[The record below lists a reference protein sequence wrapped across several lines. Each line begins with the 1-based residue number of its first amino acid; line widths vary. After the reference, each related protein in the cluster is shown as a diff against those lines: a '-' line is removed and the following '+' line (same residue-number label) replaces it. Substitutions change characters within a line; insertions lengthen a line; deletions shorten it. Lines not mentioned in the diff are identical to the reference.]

1 MPALSVYVTNDD
13 WNLLC
18 QLAAENHSL
27 PLAFA
32 EQLVASKLRDIRDEI
47 RYTEETQQELDT
59 LAEFMEKFVEEAL
72 S

>member
-47 RYTEETQQELDT
+47 RYIEELQQELDVA
-59 LAEFMEKFVEEAL
+59 AEFMEKSVEEAL

>member
-1 MPALSVYVTNDD
+1 MPALRLYVTNDD

-47 RYTEETQQELDT
+47 RYIEELQQELDVA
-59 LAEFMEKFVEEAL
+59 AEFMEKSVEEAL

>member
-1 MPALSVYVTNDD
+1 MPAIRVYVTNDD

-18 QLAAENHSL
+18 QIAAENHSL

-47 RYTEETQQELDT
+47 RYTEETQQDT
-59 LAEFMEKFVEEAL
+59 LAEFMEKSVEEAF

>member
-47 RYTEETQQELDT
+47 RYTEETQQELDA
-59 LAEFMEKFVEEAL
+59 LAEFMEKSVEEAL

>member
-1 MPALSVYVTNDD
+1 MPAISVYVTNDD

-27 PLAFA
+27 PMAFA

-47 RYTEETQQELDT
+47 RYAEETQQELDVA
-59 LAEFMEKFVEEAL
+59 AEFMEKSVEEAL

>member
-1 MPALSVYVTNDD
+1 MPAISVYVTNDD
-13 WNLLC
+13 WNFLC

-27 PLAFA
+27 PMAFA

-47 RYTEETQQELDT
+47 RYAEETQQELDT
-59 LAEFMEKFVEEAL
+59 LAEFMEKSVEEAL

>member
-1 MPALSVYVTNDD
+1 MPAINVYVTNDD
-13 WNLLC
+13 WNFLC

-27 PLAFA
+27 PMAFT

-47 RYTEETQQELDT
+47 RYAEETQQELDT
-59 LAEFMEKFVEEAL
+59 LAEFMEKSVEEAL